1 MRITDVRATILQ
13 APIPET
19 SRVRSGVGLKYARTS
34 VFAEVLTDEGLTG
47 LGTCLGNP
55 PGALKS
61 IIEDMIAPT
70 LRGQD
75 PFDTEGLW
83 EMVYTGR
90 IMRMTGPRSIGVG
103 ALSGVDTALW
113 DIKGKALGVP
123 IYKLLGGAARKKVR
137 AYASSIYW
145 QAPETAAQ
153 EARRYVDAGYTC
165 VKLKVGADLRR
176 DMDSVAAIRQAI
188 GNDVDLLVD
197 ANLCYTPKLALRVV
211 RELES
216 QNVFWFEEPIP
227 FDDVEGHKMLTE
239 ATSVRIATGENMYTR
254 FGFRDLINQRAADIV
269 QPDIGRCGGITEAK
283 KIATLAGANGLL
295 FVPHSF
301 GDAVSQL
308 SALHIIASSPEAM
321 IMEMDITYN
330 PLRSELSGHLLDVR
344 DGYIELPTEP
354 GLGVALTQE
363 IRERYPYKAGL
374 DLSLGASPAL
384 GMACEDLA
392 DRNSP

>member
-1 MRITDVRATILQ
+1 
-13 APIPET
+13 
-19 SRVRSGVGLKYARTS
+19 
-34 VFAEVLTDEGLTG
+34 
-47 LGTCLGNP
+47 
-55 PGALKS
+55 
-61 IIEDMIAPT
+61 
-70 LRGQD
+70 
-75 PFDTEGLW
+75 
-83 EMVYTGR
+83 
-90 IMRMTGPRSIGVG
+90 
-103 ALSGVDTALW
+103 
-113 DIKGKALGVP
+113 
-123 IYKLLGGAARKKVR
+123 
-137 AYASSIYW
+137 
-145 QAPETAAQ
+145 
-153 EARRYVDAGYTC
+153 
-165 VKLKVGADLRR
+165 
-176 DMDSVAAIRQAI
+176 MDSVAAIRQAI